1 MTRRAGSRWLSRPA
15 VLWAFY
21 DAEGVPTHLVAA
33 LIVVAAHAGEDGR
46 GAYPSVAT
54 VAAAIRKNKRNTK
67 RDLAELCELGLLLP
81 GDASLARKI
90 RADRRPNVYD
100 LPMLRGGADD
110 TPYSSDGVSH
120 RTARGVAQGHHGV
133 SRMTP
138 EKSLKR
144 PRRIP
149 PGAGERADPIEQII
163 EAFKPAPARPS
174 AGAGPSKPAST
185 SSAAP
190 TGTSAT
196 NPGTSSARSSAKAG
210 TCSGTRSTATPTPDG
225 VSHDGPDKE
234 SAH

>member
-110 TPYSSDGVSH
+110 TRYSSDGVSH

-163 EAFKPAPARPS
+163 EAFKTCTGKTVSRGWAEQTARARPRPRQRAHQRRIPVRHRRDRARRPGPAVAPAVRRPLRR
-174 AGAGPSKPAST
+174 
-185 SSAAP
+185 
-190 TGTSAT
+190 TG
-196 NPGTSSARSSAKAG
+196 
-210 TCSGTRSTATPTPDG
+210 
-225 VSHDGPDKE
+225 
-234 SAH
+234 